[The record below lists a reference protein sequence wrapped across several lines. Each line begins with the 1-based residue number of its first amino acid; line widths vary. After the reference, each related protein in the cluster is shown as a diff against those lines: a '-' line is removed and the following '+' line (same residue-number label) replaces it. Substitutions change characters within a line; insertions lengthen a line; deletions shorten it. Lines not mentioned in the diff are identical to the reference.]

1 MCIWLVMLVRT
12 LQGRILLL
20 MGVILLARGS
30 VGWVMDTYMSWF
42 QDVQENSGYGFGS
55 YLLVVYLGN

>member
-30 VGWVMDTYMSWF
+30 VGWVWIPICLGFKTYKKILDMA
-42 QDVQENSGYGFGS
+42 
-55 YLLVVYLGN
+55 LGAICW